1 MDRPRPRGGL
11 GASGLRQARARL
23 RQPQTEPPGEVDLVD
38 ELLAPGSTPPLL
50 TVDEGRD
57 VLAVLEA
64 AAAAA
69 PHTPAGAR
77 IAELADLLRVRLYA
91 ATHDSET

>member
-1 MDRPRPRGGL
+1 MRQPRPRGGL
-11 GASGLRQARARL
+11 GASGLREARARL
-23 RQPQTEPPGEVDLVD
+23 RQTEPPGEVDLVD
-38 ELLAPGSTPPLL
+38 DLLAPGSTPPLL
-50 TVDEGRD
+50 TVDEGHD
-57 VLAVLEA
+57 VLAVLAA

-77 IAELADLLRVRLYA
+77 VRELADRLRVRLYA